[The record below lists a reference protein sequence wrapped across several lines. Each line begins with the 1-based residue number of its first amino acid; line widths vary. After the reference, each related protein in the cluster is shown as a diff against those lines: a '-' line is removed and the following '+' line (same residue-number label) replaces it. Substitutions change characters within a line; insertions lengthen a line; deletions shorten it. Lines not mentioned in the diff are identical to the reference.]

1 MIRNEVAESAKIES
15 NLKDDPN
22 QRMGSL
28 GDLVEINNDDF
39 KGLKNAS
46 QSAVQ
51 ADTNVFG
58 EVNMEASISSDDVIR
73 AGGFGAR
80 DDINSFLPVASD
92 STDFEASLL
101 DAREYEDPQEEI
113 HRPGLGWTEATKV
126 SSRLLLV
133 MELLSLL
140 IVPISMGHCNIKTSF
155 TPLLSRSV
163 VQLCMVMR

>member
-1 MIRNEVAESAKIES
+1 MEYESVGVLNDKNESMIRNEVAESAKIES
-15 NLKDDPN
+15 NLKDDPK

-28 GDLVEINNDDF
+28 EDLVKINNDDF

-80 DDINSFLPVASD
+80 DDINSFLPGASD

-113 HRPGLGWTEATKV
+113 HRPGLGWTEATK
-126 SSRLLLV
+126 
-133 MELLSLL
+133 
-140 IVPISMGHCNIKTSF
+140 
-155 TPLLSRSV
+155 
-163 VQLCMVMR
+163 